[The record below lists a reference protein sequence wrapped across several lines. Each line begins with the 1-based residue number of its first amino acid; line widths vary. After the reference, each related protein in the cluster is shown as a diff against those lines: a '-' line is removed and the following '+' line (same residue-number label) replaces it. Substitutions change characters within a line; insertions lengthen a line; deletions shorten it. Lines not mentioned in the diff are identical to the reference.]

1 MQMTTTPAST
11 QTPAYDLSGRNTYVA
26 TMPNGAIETRSSA
39 TMDYTHATAGC
50 RNGKHYISAWH
61 KSEAAAV
68 KNSRTHG
75 GTVVAVTAYPY
86 GSPEARAA
94 RAATGKK

>member
-1 MQMTTTPAST
+1 MTTTPASA

-26 TMPNGAIETRSSA
+26 TMSDGTIETRSSA
-39 TMDYTHATAGC
+39 TMHYTHATAG
-50 RNGKHYISAWH
+50 RYDGKHYISRWH
-61 KSEAAAV
+61 KSEAAAI

-75 GTVVAVTAYPY
+75 GTVVAVAAYPY
-86 GSPEARAA
+86 SSPEARAA